1 MKDAS
6 DTVLAAGNATAATM
20 LAKAAREWPD
30 TTAIIVDDERLTWS
44 ELYAEARHWAR
55 ALRGA
60 GVAPGAHVGVLMPN
74 CMDYV
79 RLFYAAGMVGAV
91 TLTINA
97 RFKDGDLAYAVHHSD
112 MDVLL
117 IGGHALPHMDFR
129 TMLTR
134 IFPDLD
140 IWNGGPLDL
149 EEAPRLRAVYNLSDA
164 REKAWPTR
172 ETFLQGAD
180 AVPEARIDAL
190 MASTSPDDHALMM
203 YSSGTT
209 AHPKACMLT
218 HRTLSMIG
226 QSFAE
231 RFELTAA
238 DSVMN
243 PLPFFHM
250 STMLPMAACRASG
263 ATQIC
268 TAHFDAGRTLEQME
282 AERVSFGY
290 LSFPTLV
297 NQVIQHPDFRTRDL
311 SALRYLHTVG
321 PADLM
326 EKYTR
331 AFPSAQYVNAY
342 GLTEATGVCCYTDP
356 RDTPK
361 DATRVSGRVFDGVKA
376 KAVDPATGKDVAPG
390 ERGEIWIGGFCLFD
404 GYYKDAK
411 KTAETLVDDGK
422 WLRTGDMG
430 YVSIDG
436 HIVYDGRLKDMLKIG
451 GENVAALEIETYLCS
466 HPDIQIAQVIGV
478 EDDHLFE
485 VAAAYVELVPGSAL
499 SGEEIVA
506 YCIDHIA
513 SYKIP
518 RYVRIVESWPMS
530 TTKIQKFKLSRD
542 FARADKIDPKTVA
555 RAS

>member
-1 MKDAS
+1 MTDMTQS
-6 DTVLAAGNATAATM
+6 VSAAGAETAATM
-20 LAKAAREWPD
+20 LARAAKAWPD

-44 ELYAEARHWAR
+44 ELYAEARLWAR
-55 ALRGA
+55 ALRAA

-79 RLFYAAGMVGAV
+79 RLFYAAGMIGAV

-97 RFKDGDLAYAVHHSD
+97 RFRDDDLAYAVHHSD
-112 MDVLL
+112 MDVLF

-129 TMLTR
+129 AMLTR
-134 IFPDLD
+134 IYPDLN
-140 IWNGGPLDL
+140 IWTGGTLDL
-149 EEAPRLRAVYNLSDA
+149 EEAPRLRAVFNLGDP
-164 REKAWPTR
+164 RETTWPTR
-172 ETFLQGAD
+172 DTFLEGAD
-180 AVPEARIDAL
+180 KVPDARIDAL
-190 MASTSPDDHALMM
+190 IRATSPDDHALMM

-209 AHPKACMLT
+209 AHPKACMIT

-226 QSFAE
+226 ASFAE
-231 RFELTAA
+231 RFELSPD

-250 STMLPMAACRASG
+250 SSMLPMAACRASG

-268 TAHFDAGRTLEQME
+268 TAHFEPERTLRQME
-282 AERVSFGY
+282 EEKVSFGY

-297 NQVIQHPDFRTRDL
+297 NQVIQHPDFAKRDL
-311 SALRYLHTVG
+311 SALRFLHTVG

-331 AFPSAQYVNAY
+331 AFPAAQYINAY

-356 RDTPK
+356 RDPPAE
-361 DATRVSGRVFDGVKA
+361 ATQVSGRVFDGVLA
-376 KAVDPATGKDVAPG
+376 KAVDPTTGKDVGPDA
-390 ERGEIWIGGFCLFD
+390 RGEIWIGGFCLFD
-404 GYYKDAK
+404 GYYKDPD
-411 KTAETLVDDGK
+411 KTAETLVDDRK

-430 YVSIDG
+430 YVSEDG
-436 HIVYDGRLKDMLKIG
+436 HITYDGRLKDMLKIG
-451 GENVAALEIETYLCS
+451 GENVAALEIETYLCA

-485 VAAAYVELVPGSAL
+485 VAAAYVELVPGATL
-499 SGEEIVA
+499 TPEDVVDH
-506 YCIDHIA
+506 CIGQIA

-518 RYVRIVESWPMS
+518 RYVRIVSEWPMS
-530 TTKIQKFKLSRD
+530 TTKIQKFKLPRD
-542 FARADKIDPKTVA
+542 FKREEKIDPKSRTQSA
-555 RAS
+555 